1 MKLVICDNN
10 TNSLTGEN
18 YRTGGLNYEDQI
30 FRRHVGIGYTSR
42 GVFARASGR
51 HGFIHS

>member
-18 YRTGGLNYEDQI
+18 YRTFYGRWYDES
-30 FRRHVGIGYTSR
+30 VGVQSLYGTE
-42 GVFARASGR
+42 V
-51 HGFIHS
+51 